1 MPDSNAKNMIN
12 RTQTVTK
19 NNGKE
24 STKNFFFGLGT
35 RKKNNYDTKSIS
47 HEEIGI

>member
-1 MPDSNAKNMIN
+1 MPDSNAKNMIS

-24 STKNFFFGLGT
+24 STKNFFLVLERGKNIIMIPNPLAM
-35 RKKNNYDTKSIS
+35 KK
-47 HEEIGI
+47 

>member
-24 STKNFFFGLGT
+24 STKNLFLVLEWG
-35 RKKNNYDTKSIS
+35 KKIIMIPNPLAMKK
-47 HEEIGI
+47 